1 MYKHCTNSAGSRGR
15 LARLASPQ
23 RGYYTTVKITDRFR
37 IYKADRVVILK
48 CVIADA
54 VGEGSEK
61 EMYGSSL

>member
-23 RGYYTTVKITDRFR
+23 RGYYTTDRFR